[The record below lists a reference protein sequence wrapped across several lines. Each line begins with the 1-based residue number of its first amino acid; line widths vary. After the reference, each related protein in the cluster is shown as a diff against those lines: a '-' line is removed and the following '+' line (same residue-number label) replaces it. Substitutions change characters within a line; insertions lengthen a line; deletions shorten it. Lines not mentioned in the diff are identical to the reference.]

1 MGFISPVLVK
11 FVSNKMYLLFSI
23 PQYSVNFCYNDS
35 TKKKG
40 DVCLNREHLYKLV
53 DAVPNDKLK
62 ELEKMLKIMAML
74 EEVPTEEEIEEIR
87 LGEEEIPQKKTK
99 QTASKEDILAIYK
112 KIVKT
117 HGNTLERLSKN

>member
-1 MGFISPVLVK
+1 MGFSPPVLVK

-23 PQYSVNFCYNDS
+23 PQYSVNFCYNES
-35 TKKKG
+35 NKKKG

-74 EEVPTEEEIEEIR
+74 EEVQTEEIR